1 MFNLIRMDLYRML
14 HTGST
19 WVLIGI
25 ISLFAVLSFYMGLVD
40 QRLMEE
46 TGETDTNL
54 VIKGEDEEGMQFGI
68 MVNTP
73 IHEDGSEAAYLEYV
87 CADLQSGILLVFI
100 SIFAVVYVNAEEKS
114 GFVKNIAGQFPNRF
128 WMYLSKN
135 AAVALF
141 VLMAMAAY
149 IVMQAVGFQI
159 WHSGAPF
166 GIEIAGKALR
176 YGMIQ
181 WLLMSAFAGGL
192 VLITT
197 LIKSTAIGITIGIMI
212 SCGFSQIFLGFYY
225 KIFQNTKLHV
235 EEYLI
240 TNNIKMIMYSNSM
253 DKLWHAVF
261 VGAAFLAV
269 YNVIGSAVM
278 QKRDVV

>member
-1 MFNLIRMDLYRML
+1 MFNLIRMDLYRMF

-19 WVLIGI
+19 WILIGV
-25 ISLFAVLSFYMGLVD
+25 ISVFAVFSFYMGVVD

-46 TGETDTNL
+46 SGEDNNL
-54 VIKGEDEEGMQFGI
+54 VIKGEDEEGMEFGI

-73 IHEDGSEAAYLEYV
+73 YHEDGSEAAYLEYV

-114 GFVKNIAGQFPNRF
+114 GFIKNIAGQFPNRF
-128 WMYLSKN
+128 WIYLSKN
-135 AAVALF
+135 IVVAVF
-141 VLMAMAAY
+141 VFMAMAAY
-149 IVMQAVGFQI
+149 MVMQIFGFLI
-159 WHSGAPF
+159 WHTGAPF
-166 GIEIAGKALR
+166 GMDMIGEALR
-176 YGMIQ
+176 YGIIQ
-181 WLLMSAFAGGL
+181 WILMSAFAAGL

-197 LIKSTAIGITIGIMI
+197 LIKSTAIGITIGMMI

-235 EEYLI
+235 EDYLI
-240 TNNIKMIMYSNSM
+240 TDNIKTIAYSSSM
-253 DKLWHAVF
+253 SRLWRALLVGVVF
-261 VGAAFLAV
+261 LVV
-269 YNVIGSAVM
+269 YNVIGSVVM

>member
-1 MFNLIRMDLYRML
+1 MFNLIRMDLYRL
-14 HTGST
+14 FHTGST
-19 WVLIGI
+19 WILIGI
-25 ISLFAVLSFYMGLVD
+25 ISLFAVFSFYMGVVD

-46 TGETDTNL
+46 TGQNNNL
-54 VIKGEDEEGMQFGI
+54 VIKGEDEEGMEFGI

-73 IHEDGSEAAYLEYV
+73 YHEDGSEAAYLEYV

-100 SIFAVVYVNAEEKS
+100 SIFAVIYVNAEEKS

-128 WMYLSKN
+128 WMYLSN
-135 AAVALF
+135 NVTVALF
-141 VLMAMAAY
+141 VFMAMAAY
-149 IVMQAVGFQI
+149 MVMQIFGFLI

-166 GIEIAGKALR
+166 GIDMIGEALR
-176 YGMIQ
+176 YGVIQ
-181 WLLMSAFAGGL
+181 WILMSAFAAGI

-197 LIKSTAIGITIGIMI
+197 LIKSTAIGITVGMMI

-240 TNNIKMIMYSNSM
+240 TNNIKTIAYSSSM
-253 DKLWHAVF
+253 SRLWQAVL
-261 VGAAFLAV
+261 VGMVFLVV
-269 YNVIGSAVM
+269 YNIIGSVVM

>member
-1 MFNLIRMDLYRML
+1 MFNLIRMDLYRL
-14 HTGST
+14 FHTGST
-19 WVLIGI
+19 WILIGI
-25 ISLFAVLSFYMGLVD
+25 ISLFAVFSFYMGVVD

-46 TGETDTNL
+46 TGQNNNL
-54 VIKGEDEEGMQFGI
+54 VIKGEDEEGMEFGI

-73 IHEDGSEAAYLEYV
+73 YHEDGSEAAYLEYV

-100 SIFAVVYVNAEEKS
+100 SIFAVIYVNAEEKS

-128 WMYLSKN
+128 WMYLSN
-135 AAVALF
+135 NVTVALF
-141 VLMAMAAY
+141 VFMAMAAY
-149 IVMQAVGFQI
+149 MVMQIFGFLI

-166 GIEIAGKALR
+166 GIDMIGEALR
-176 YGMIQ
+176 YGVIQ
-181 WLLMSAFAGGL
+181 WILMSAFAAGI

-197 LIKSTAIGITIGIMI
+197 LIKSTAIGITVGMMI

-235 EEYLI
+235 EGYLI
-240 TNNIKMIMYSNSM
+240 TNNIKTIAYSSSM
-253 DKLWHAVF
+253 SRLWQAVL
-261 VGAAFLAV
+261 VGTVFLVV
-269 YNVIGSAVM
+269 YNIIGSVVM

>member
-19 WVLIGI
+19 WILIGI
-25 ISLFAVLSFYMGLVD
+25 ISLFAVLSFYMGVVD

-46 TGETDTNL
+46 TGETDSNF

-73 IHEDGSEAAYLEYV
+73 YHEDGSMAAYLEYV

-100 SIFAVVYVNAEEKS
+100 SIFVVVYVNAEEKS
-114 GFVKNIAGQFPNRF
+114 GFIKNIAGQFPNRF
-128 WMYLSKN
+128 WIYLSKN
-135 AAVALF
+135 IAVALF
-141 VLMAMAAY
+141 VLMAMLAY
-149 IVMQAVGFQI
+149 MVMQIVGFLI

-166 GIEIAGKALR
+166 GLDMAGEALR
-176 YGMIQ
+176 YGVIQ
-181 WLLMSAFAGGL
+181 WILMSAFAAGL
-192 VLITT
+192 VLITA
-197 LIKSTAIGITIGIMI
+197 LIKSTAIGITIGIMT

-225 KIFQNTKLHV
+225 KIFQNTKLRV

-240 TNNIKMIMYSNSM
+240 TNNIKMITYNSSM
-253 DKLWHAVF
+253 DKLWHAVL
-261 VGAAFLAV
+261 VGVVFLAV
-269 YNVIGSAVM
+269 YNVIGSVMM

>member
-1 MFNLIRMDLYRML
+1 MFNLIRMDLYRL
-14 HTGST
+14 FHTGST
-19 WVLIGI
+19 WILIGI
-25 ISLFAVLSFYMGLVD
+25 ISLFAVFSFYMGVVD

-46 TGETDTNL
+46 TGQNNNL
-54 VIKGEDEEGMQFGI
+54 VIKGEDEEGMEFGI

-73 IHEDGSEAAYLEYV
+73 YHEDGSEAAYLEYV

-100 SIFAVVYVNAEEKS
+100 SIFAVIYVNAEEKS

-128 WMYLSKN
+128 WMYLSN
-135 AAVALF
+135 NVTVALF
-141 VLMAMAAY
+141 VFMAMAAY
-149 IVMQAVGFQI
+149 MVMQIFGFLI

-166 GIEIAGKALR
+166 GIDMIGEALR
-176 YGMIQ
+176 YGVIQ
-181 WLLMSAFAGGL
+181 WILMSAFAAGI

-197 LIKSTAIGITIGIMI
+197 LIKSTAIGITVGMMI

-240 TNNIKMIMYSNSM
+240 TNNIKTIAYSSSM
-253 DKLWHAVF
+253 SRLWQAVL
-261 VGAAFLAV
+261 VGTVFLVV
-269 YNVIGSAVM
+269 YNIIGSVVM

>member
-1 MFNLIRMDLYRML
+1 MFNLIRMDLYRMF

-19 WVLIGI
+19 WILIGI
-25 ISLFAVLSFYMGLVD
+25 ISLFAVFSFYMGIVD

-46 TGETDTNL
+46 TGERNQL
-54 VIKGEDEEGMQFGI
+54 VVKGEDEEGMQFGI

-73 IHEDGSEAAYLEYV
+73 YHEDGSEAAYLEYV
-87 CADLQSGILLVFI
+87 CADLQSGILLIFI

-114 GFVKNIAGQFPNRF
+114 GFVKNIAGQFPDRF

-135 AAVALF
+135 AVVAVF
-141 VLMAMAAY
+141 VLMAMVFY
-149 IVMQAVGFQI
+149 MVMQIFGVLI
-159 WHSGAPF
+159 WRSGAPF
-166 GIEIAGKALR
+166 GMDILGEAFRYIA
-176 YGMIQ
+176 IQ
-181 WLLMSAFAGGL
+181 WILMSAFAAGI
-192 VLITT
+192 VLITM
-197 LIKSTAIGITIGIMI
+197 LIKSTAIGITIGMMI

-240 TNNIKMIMYSNSM
+240 SNNIKTIVYNNDM
-253 DKLWHAVF
+253 DKLWHAIL
-261 VGAAFLAV
+261 VGVVFLAV
-269 YNVIGSAVM
+269 YNVIGSVVM

>member
-1 MFNLIRMDLYRML
+1 MFNLIRMDLYRL
-14 HTGST
+14 FHTGST
-19 WVLIGI
+19 WILIGI
-25 ISLFAVLSFYMGLVD
+25 ISLFAVFSFYMGVVD

-46 TGETDTNL
+46 TGQNNNL
-54 VIKGEDEEGMQFGI
+54 VIKGEDEEGMEFGI

-73 IHEDGSEAAYLEYV
+73 YHEDGSEAAYLEYV
-87 CADLQSGILLVFI
+87 CEDLQSGILLVFI
-100 SIFAVVYVNAEEKS
+100 SIFAVIYVNAEEKS

-128 WMYLSKN
+128 WMYLSN
-135 AAVALF
+135 NVTVALF
-141 VLMAMAAY
+141 VFMAMAAY
-149 IVMQAVGFQI
+149 MVMQIFGFLI

-166 GIEIAGKALR
+166 GIDMIGEALR
-176 YGMIQ
+176 YGVIQ
-181 WLLMSAFAGGL
+181 WILMSAFAAGI

-197 LIKSTAIGITIGIMI
+197 LIKSTAIGITVGMMI

-240 TNNIKMIMYSNSM
+240 TNNIKTIAYSSSM
-253 DKLWHAVF
+253 SRLWQAVL
-261 VGAAFLAV
+261 VGMVFLVV
-269 YNVIGSAVM
+269 YNIIGSVVM

>member
-1 MFNLIRMDLYRML
+1 MFNLIRMDLYRMF

-19 WVLIGI
+19 WILIGV
-25 ISLFAVLSFYMGLVD
+25 ISVFAVFSFYMGVVD

-46 TGETDTNL
+46 SGEDNNL
-54 VIKGEDEEGMQFGI
+54 VIKGEDEEGMEFGI

-73 IHEDGSEAAYLEYV
+73 YHEDGSEAAYLEYV

-128 WMYLSKN
+128 WIYLSKN
-135 AAVALF
+135 IVVAVF
-141 VLMAMAAY
+141 VFMAMAAY
-149 IVMQAVGFQI
+149 MVMQIFGFLI
-159 WHSGAPF
+159 WHTGAPF
-166 GIEIAGKALR
+166 GMNMIGEALR
-176 YGMIQ
+176 YGIIQ
-181 WLLMSAFAGGL
+181 WILMSAFAAGL

-197 LIKSTAIGITIGIMI
+197 LIKSTAIGITIGMMI

-235 EEYLI
+235 EDYLI
-240 TNNIKMIMYSNSM
+240 TDNIKTIAYSSSM
-253 DKLWHAVF
+253 SRLWRALLVGAVF
-261 VGAAFLAV
+261 LVV
-269 YNVIGSAVM
+269 YNVIGSVVM

>member
-1 MFNLIRMDLYRML
+1 MFNLIKMDLYRML

-19 WVLIGI
+19 WILIAI
-25 ISLFAVLSFYMGLVD
+25 IGLFAIFSFYMGVVD

-46 TGETDTNL
+46 TGETDQNL

-73 IHEDGSEAAYLEYV
+73 YHEDGSEAAYLEYV

-114 GFVKNIAGQFPNRF
+114 KFAKNIAGQFPNRF

-135 AAVALF
+135 IAVALF
-141 VLMAMAAY
+141 VLIAMAVY
-149 IVMQAVGFQI
+149 MVMQMFGFLI
-159 WHSGAPF
+159 WRGGAPF
-166 GIEIAGKALR
+166 GIALAGQALR
-176 YGMIQ
+176 YGVIQ
-181 WLLMSAFAGGL
+181 WLLMSAFAAGL
-192 VLITT
+192 ILITA
-197 LIKSTAIGITIGIMI
+197 LIKSTAIGITVGIMA
-212 SCGFSQIFLGFYY
+212 SCGFSQIFIGFYY
-225 KIFQNTKLHV
+225 KLFQNAKIHV

-240 TNNIKMIMYSNSM
+240 ANNIKSIVYNSDM
-253 DKLWHAVF
+253 DKLWHAVL
-261 VGAAFLAV
+261 VGIVFLAV
-269 YNVIGSAVM
+269 YNVIGSVVI